1 MKARRPIYIIALALA
16 VFLIYNWVP
25 EKQES
30 ASLNISKEKIL
41 KDFEN
46 LKDKNIPMAVLGGTF
61 YTTRAYFPLDF
72 SGEAGNVF
80 YVSMED
86 GHIAVTQKYML
97 KYEKSSASS
106 YVYDFI
112 QRWEDYRPPQ
122 GRFETYSFNGSQ
134 WTKEETGAPPEA
146 VIK

>member
-1 MKARRPIYIIALALA
+1 LAGHEGGVLMKARRPIYIIALALA

-46 LKDKNIPMAVLGGTF
+46 LKDKNIPMGVLGGTF

-72 SGEAGNVF
+72 SEKQQCILCN
-80 YVSMED
+80 MED

-97 KYEKSSASS
+97 SMRNPLLL
-106 YVYDFI
+106 VCL
-112 QRWEDYRPPQ
+112 
-122 GRFETYSFNGSQ
+122 
-134 WTKEETGAPPEA
+134 
-146 VIK
+146 